1 MELTNQLKKL
11 KQLKNKAMKNF
22 DEKEKQIQEICDR
35 LRSSDV
41 LYAEFNIAY
50 YDIMKIV
57 REAYY
62 EGHDAGVQT
71 MTDIQLKSQEKI
83 NNLFKN

>member
-1 MELTNQLKKL
+1 
-11 KQLKNKAMKNF
+11 MKNF

-35 LRSSDV
+35 VKNADFID
-41 LYAEFNIAY
+41 AELKIAF
-50 YDIMKIV
+50 YDINKIV

-71 MTDIQLKSQEKI
+71 MTDIQAKSQEMI
-83 NNLFKN
+83 NNLFK

>member
-1 MELTNQLKKL
+1 
-11 KQLKNKAMKNF
+11 MKNF
-22 DEKEKQIQEICDR
+22 EEKEKQIQEICDR
-35 LRSSDV
+35 VRNSDFFDV
-41 LYAEFNIAY
+41 ELKIAY

-62 EGHDAGVQT
+62 EGCDDGVKT
-71 MTDIQLKSQEKI
+71 LSDIQARNQEII